1 MDCSF
6 HHDKETN
13 QQKLG
18 LVGFN
23 ERILSMTVNRL
34 FLGFLVSSFL
44 FLACSSTSFAID
56 IKSSSSTAQMGE
68 AAAFFNRIISTSS
81 NPIIVNMARENLKTL
96 GDSKMLAYS
105 APTSNFPQDEK
116 SAKTLTEVQLVP
128 QTDSTY
134 VVSAVVNT
142 RHAATFLV
150 DTGASYTVITPR
162 MAKQLGLKLGE
173 DSATVPVATANG
185 TVYAPLVKLKQL
197 SLGGMHV
204 ENVEAVVAD
213 LGDNNPISGL
223 LGMSFFHGME
233 LSFKQDKLVIG
244 R

>member
-1 MDCSF
+1 
-6 HHDKETN
+6 
-13 QQKLG
+13 
-18 LVGFN
+18 
-23 ERILSMTVNRL
+23 MTVNRL

-44 FLACSSTSFAID
+44 FLACSTTSSAID
-56 IKSSSSTAQMGE
+56 IDSSSSTTQMGE

-81 NPIIVNMARENLKTL
+81 NPIIVNMARESLKTL

-105 APTSNFPQDEK
+105 APSNFPPHEVASEK

-134 VVSAVVNT
+134 VVSAIVNA
-142 RHAATFLV
+142 RHPATFLV

-185 TVYAPLVKLKQL
+185 TVYAPLVRLKQL